1 MERSKGRTIA
11 QAAMMAGMAEK
22 TAAGYIH
29 SGKLPSEQL
38 TERDWRTRED
48 PFNEVWPLAEARLME
63 APELEGKALFECIC
77 EQFPGHFQEGQLRTF
92 QRRIRLWR
100 ATNGPP
106 KEVYF
111 PQDHHPGERLAFDFT
126 HMDKLSITIAG
137 EPFSHLLFHAVLTYS
152 NWQWVRICHSESL
165 LAVRGGLQSTFLQL
179 GHLPREV
186 WSDNSTA
193 ATHEI
198 GKDQPGKRGFNE
210 RYLELT
216 DHFGLTPR
224 TIQVDAPNENGDV
237 ESANGA
243 LKRRINQHLLLR
255 GSRDFEDLDSYRRFL
270 EEIVYKTNQMRS
282 VRLREELAAMRPLNE
297 RLLNEYEEVHARVTS
312 WSTVNVSRKT
322 YSVPSQLIGEQVK
335 VRLYEDRVEIWF
347 AGKEQ
352 ERIVRTPG
360 RQHQI
365 NYRHIIDWL
374 VRKPGAFG
382 NYRYREDLFPHLQFR
397 NVYDELCEKL
407 PLRKADLEY
416 LRILK
421 LAAYNGESDVLEALE
436 VLQER
441 KMTPTLSHV
450 EEFLPRREVSIPEM
464 AVFEVNL
471 GFYDQLFTGG
481 GRHAE

>member
-1 MERSKGRTIA
+1 MERNKGRTVE
-11 QAAMMAGMAEK
+11 QAAIKAGMTAK
-22 TAAGYIH
+22 TASGYIH
-29 SGKLPSEQL
+29 SGKLPSESEK
-38 TERDWRTRED
+38 ERDWRTREN
-48 PFNEVWPLAEARLME
+48 PFEEVWPLAETRLRE
-63 APELEGKALFECIC
+63 APELEGKALFEWIC
-77 EQFPGHFQEGQLRTF
+77 EQFPGRFQEGQLRTF
-92 QRRIRLWR
+92 QRKVRQWR
-100 ATNGPP
+100 ATDGPP

-111 PQDHHPGERLAFDFT
+111 PQDHHPGQRVAFDFT
-126 HMDKLSITIAG
+126 HMDSLSVTIAG

-152 NWQWVRICHSESL
+152 NWQWIRICHSESL

-198 GKDQPGKRGFNE
+198 GREEPGKRAFNE

-216 DHFGLTPR
+216 NHFGLTPR

-255 GSRDFEDLDSYRRFL
+255 GSRDFEDVESYRRFL
-270 EEIVYKTNQMRS
+270 EQIVHKANQMRS
-282 VRLREELAAMRPLNE
+282 KKLCEELAAMRPLKE
-297 RLLNEYEEVHARVTS
+297 RLLNEYEETLARVTS
-312 WSTVNVSRKT
+312 WSTVNINRKT
-322 YSVPSQLIGEQVK
+322 YSVPSRLIGEKVN
-335 VRLYEDRVEIWF
+335 VRLYEDRAEIWF
-347 AGKEQ
+347 AGKLQ
-352 ERIVRTPG
+352 ERIARTPG

-397 NVYDELCEKL
+397 KIYDELCAKM

-436 VLQER
+436 TLEGLKVA
-441 KMTPTLSHV
+441 PTFSRV
-450 EEFLPRREVSIPEM
+450 EEFLPQRELSIPDME
-464 AVFEVNL
+464 VFDVNL
-471 GFYDQLFTGG
+471 NSYDQLFNGG
-481 GRHAE
+481 HDVQ